1 MKPLYLQMTILFKKV
16 YRIGGVRE
24 EDSMNPFEMM
34 SFAKFVMSAFTGNVT
49 PSEAEI
55 EAGTMMLK
63 NIADN
68 SPRWNQQQKD
78 VYKLLVDVVKDNNK
92 K

>member
-1 MKPLYLQMTILFKKV
+1 
-16 YRIGGVRE
+16 
-24 EDSMNPFEMM
+24 MNPFEMM

-55 EAGTMMLK
+55 ETGTIVLK
-63 NIADN
+63 NMADS
-68 SPRWNQQQKD
+68 SPYWNQQQKEA
-78 VYKLLVDVVKDNNK
+78 YKMLVDVVKENYK

>member
-1 MKPLYLQMTILFKKV
+1 
-16 YRIGGVRE
+16 
-24 EDSMNPFEMM
+24 MNPFEIM

-55 EAGTMMLK
+55 EAGTMLLK
-63 NIADN
+63 NMADN
-68 SPRWNQQQKD
+68 SPYWNQQQKD
-78 VYKLLVDVVKDNNK
+78 AYKLLVDVVKERYK